1 MGILSVLTGIRWAI
15 MSACRIIVLLLVR
28 LARVFITRVKME
40 RSMLFPTL
48 IALAS
53 ASVPTPAVKGA
64 WHGAR
69 GAAMLRLRD

>member
-28 LARVFITRVKME
+28 LARVFITRVKMG
-40 RSMLFPTL
+40 LCTLLPTL

-53 ASVPTPAVKGA
+53 ASVPTLAVKVA
-64 WHGAR
+64 WHGAGDAR
-69 GAAMLRLRD
+69 MLRLRD